1 MNLTVEQLSVM
12 VVILKL
18 TFAKRLETG
27 AHNLLRGTSA
37 TTGGMRWQR
46 CERLVRVFR
55 QLESDVSNYSYS
67 VDKTKTI
74 PRVRCKQLK
83 SAIFGL

>member
-12 VVILKL
+12 IVIVKL
-18 TFAKRLETG
+18 MFAKRLETG
-27 AHNLLRGTSA
+27 AHNLLCGTSV

-55 QLESDVSNYSYS
+55 QLESDVSN
-67 VDKTKTI
+67 
-74 PRVRCKQLK
+74 
-83 SAIFGL
+83 